1 MLLLSQT
8 VNHPVNLAE
17 DAVMLI
23 RNMFK
28 ICVNDVKILSNKF
41 ETDFELDQVMNMKA
55 MLKICFKCVQ
65 FRFEHVLNRI

>member
-28 ICVNDVKILSNKF
+28 ICVNDVKILTNNF
-41 ETDFELDQVMNMKA
+41 ETDFELDQVMNMEA

>member
-1 MLLLSQT
+1 MNGVLSEKAS
-8 VNHPVNLAE
+8 H
-17 DAVMLI
+17 DY
-23 RNMFK
+23 NMFK

-41 ETDFELDQVMNMKA
+41 ETDFELDQVMNMEA